1 MIPLLWCAAYLDEKR
16 WLAAVVAFSAALFL
30 QFRALY
36 YVPWAL
42 YAAAGVLREGVWRSW
57 TRRQWLALVAASG
70 LAVIALSTFVLVR
83 PAFAQLPFE
92 NPIHPGGLKALP
104 VVAFVAALGATA
116 IVFARSRA
124 PLDLAIL
131 CWMTLLLVA
140 VRQTQGWHAIL
151 FVPWV
156 LASAGSAA
164 LRLARIAFVVVV
176 TTAVIL

>member
-1 MIPLLWCAAYLDEKR
+1 M
-16 WLAAVVAFSAALFL
+16 
-30 QFRALY
+30 
-36 YVPWAL
+36 
-42 YAAAGVLREGVWRSW
+42 
-57 TRRQWLALVAASG
+57 
-70 LAVIALSTFVLVR
+70 
-83 PAFAQLPFE
+83 
-92 NPIHPGGLKALP
+92 KALP